1 MVRVAKVGDVKD
13 KLCVLAG
20 GKMLALFKVK
30 DRYYCIDNTCSHLGG
45 PLFKGEVRNFVVSCP
60 WHGSKFDIRTGEL
73 KSPPATEGVKSYKVK
88 VNGHYIEVE
97 L

>member
-1 MVRVAKVGDVKD
+1 MVKVAKVGDVKD

-30 DRYYCIDNTCSHLGG
+30 GKYYCIDNTCPHLGG
-45 PLFKGEVRNFVVSCP
+45 SLCKGDVRNFVVSCP

-73 KSPPATEGVKSYKVK
+73 KGPPARDGVKSYKVTIK
-88 VNGHYIEVE
+88 GENIEVK

>member
-1 MVRVAKVGDVKD
+1 MVKVAKVGEFKD

-30 DRYYCIDNTCSHLGG
+30 GKYYCIDNTCPHIGG
-45 PLFKGEVRNFVVSCP
+45 SLCKGDVKSFIVSCP

-73 KSPPATEGVKSYKVK
+73 EGPPAREGVKSYKVTVK
-88 VNGHYIEVE
+88 GENIEVA